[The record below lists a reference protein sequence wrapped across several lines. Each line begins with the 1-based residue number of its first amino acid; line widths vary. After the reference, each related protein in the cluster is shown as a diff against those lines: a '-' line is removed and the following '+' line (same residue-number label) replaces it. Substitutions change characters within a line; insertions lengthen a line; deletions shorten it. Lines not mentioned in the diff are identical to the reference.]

1 MISLSETCRVLGDD
15 ARLRLLRLLRA
26 GRLNV
31 SELTD
36 VLGLAQSGVSRH
48 LSLLKKAGLVRESRT
63 GGFTFYEAAREAS
76 GTEAHAAWDLLDRH
90 FDAAAEPIYRED
102 DVRWQEV
109 QRQGRERSAVH
120 GTEERQLVPG
130 RSWVAWSRALG
141 HLLPACDVVD
151 VGCGD
156 GYLTV
161 EVARWA
167 RLVVGVDPSVALLQR
182 AKGLASKLGFRQVQ
196 WRKGTMEALPL
207 DDVSV
212 DVVLLSQAL
221 HHAEDPAVACSEAW
235 RVLRPGGQVL
245 ILDLRDH
252 DQAWVAGRLG
262 DRWLGFDPAVLRGW
276 LERAGF
282 AGVRVEI
289 GAKAKGEPFAVLIA
303 SGRRPATTAPRSRRK

>member
-1 MISLSETCRVLGDD
+1 VISLSETCRVLGDD
-15 ARLRLLRLLRA
+15 ARLRLLRLLSA
-26 GRLNV
+26 GRLNF

-63 GGFTFYEAAREAS
+63 GGFTFYEAAREGADA
-76 GTEAHAAWDLLDRH
+76 EARAAWDLLDRH
-90 FDAAAEPIYRED
+90 FEAAAEPIYRED

-109 QRQGRERSAVH
+109 QRQGRGRSAVH

-167 RLVVGVDPSVALLQR
+167 RLVVGVDPSAALLQR
-182 AKGLASKLGFRQVQ
+182 AKALASKLGLRQVQ

-207 DDVSV
+207 DDVSM

-221 HHAEDPAVACSEAW
+221 HHAEDPAVACREAW
-235 RVLRPGGQVL
+235 RVLRPGGQML

-252 DQAWVAGRLG
+252 DQAWVAGQLG

-276 LERAGF
+276 LEGAGF
-282 AGVRVEI
+282 ASVRVEI

-303 SGRRPATTAPRSRRK
+303 SGRRPARASSRSRRK